1 MVLAGNKAKH
11 LSLVNHTTKTIH
23 HHHHHHHHHPQQKH
37 KTGAEVSDNKHEEE
51 NTKDYVGSNN
61 ENFHNQCSSQYI
73 PKSNGKQLVD
83 GLIDFL

>member
-11 LSLVNHTTKTIH
+11 LSLVNHTTKTI

-61 ENFHNQCSSQYI
+61 GNFHNQCSSQYI